1 MNNVDAVR
9 NDLAAKLKNKTYAEM
24 RKAYDYGNDPVN
36 GFSLEDIVDS
46 FAVGSG
52 WRYTLIFRRG
62 TEMYAMQCGFNSFDT
77 NRLHKVKRRAV
88 TVYKYDRV

>member
-24 RKAYDYGNDPVN
+24 RKAYDRGNDPVN

-46 FAVGSG
+46 YIAAI
-52 WRYTLIFRRG
+52 RD
-62 TEMYAMQCGFNSFDT
+62 EQKA
-77 NRLHKVKRRAV
+77 
-88 TVYKYDRV
+88 

>member
-24 RKAYDYGNDPVN
+24 RKAYDHGNDPVN

-62 TEMYAMQCGFNSFDT
+62 NEMYAMQCGFNSFDT